1 MKKRF
6 ILLLAVLFLAAA
18 AILAGCGGSAKEDKN
33 EPDSTLI
40 GNQLIEDFTT
50 NTIHG
55 EAVTMTELFEGY
67 DVIMLNVWGTFC
79 GPCVQEMP
87 HLGEIAREYADKKV
101 LLVGVVSDIS
111 DASGVITADYLLQ
124 DALDIVETTGADYAH
139 LLPCEGLMPL
149 LYQVPALPTTVFL
162 NAEGYQLGSA
172 QVGALD
178 KAGWTGL
185 LDAILEQLK
194 NDA

>member
-18 AILAGCGGSAKEDKN
+18 VILAGCGGSAKEDKN

-40 GNQLIEDFTT
+40 GNQLVADFTAG
-50 NTIHG
+50 TIHG
-55 EAVTMTELFEGY
+55 GEVSMEELFAGY

-79 GPCVQEMP
+79 GPCVKEMP
-87 HLGEIAREYADKKV
+87 HLGELAREYADKNV
-101 LLVGVVSDIS
+101 LIVGVVSDIS
-111 DASGVITADYLLQ
+111 DANGNITADYLLE
-124 DALDIVETTGADYAH
+124 DALRIVKTTGADYPH

-178 KAGWTGL
+178 KDGWAAL
-185 LDAILEQLK
+185 LDDILERL
-194 NDA
+194 

>member
-18 AILAGCGGSAKEDKN
+18 AILAGCGAKDAGES
-33 EPDSTLI
+33 PLI
-40 GNQLIEDFTT
+40 GNQLIEDFATK
-50 NTIHG
+50 TIHG

-162 NAEGYQLGSA
+162 NAGGYQLGSA

-194 NDA
+194 DEA